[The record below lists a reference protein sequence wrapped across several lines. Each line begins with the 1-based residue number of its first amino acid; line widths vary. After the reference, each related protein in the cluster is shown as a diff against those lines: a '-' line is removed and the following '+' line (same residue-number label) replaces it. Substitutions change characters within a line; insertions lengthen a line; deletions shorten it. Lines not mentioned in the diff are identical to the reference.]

1 MFNMEQHLHL
11 ILPVILPVAAGGAML
26 AGKPLKEN
34 KRAGR
39 VVLLLALGL
48 ELLLVAQALMKGGPG
63 QTEHCQL
70 PTGRGRSRS

>member
-34 KRAGR
+34 KR
-39 VVLLLALGL
+39 V
-48 ELLLVAQALMKGGPG
+48 
-63 QTEHCQL
+63 
-70 PTGRGRSRS
+70 